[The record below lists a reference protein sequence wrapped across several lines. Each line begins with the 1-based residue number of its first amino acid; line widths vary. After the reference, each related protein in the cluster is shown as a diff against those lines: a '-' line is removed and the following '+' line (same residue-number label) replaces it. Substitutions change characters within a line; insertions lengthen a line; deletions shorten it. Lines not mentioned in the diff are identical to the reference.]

1 MTPDHTVD
9 MDQPAKETGL
19 LAHPLLL
26 CSFRPFFVFA
36 AGSAVLFMAIWLAAL
51 QGWLPALAVPG
62 GWTVWHAHE
71 LLLGFAA
78 AATAGFALTAIP
90 EFTHTGFMAA
100 RPLLQMSLLW
110 LAARLAYLLGG
121 LLTLWP
127 ALLLNLA
134 FWLFLL
140 WRIVPPT
147 WQDPARRHIS
157 FPLSVVALAVIQTGF
172 FVSLEQSGQPLP
184 WLHAAAHLFMAL
196 IILAASRVSM
206 SVVNNLVESERSIS
220 DPDAAVYLAR
230 PPRRNLAMAS
240 ILLCAAT
247 ELWLGHSPVTGWT
260 ALAAMAAVLH
270 LLNDWHIGKPLLK
283 RLPLMLY
290 GSYWLM
296 ALGYGALGA
305 AYMGA
310 PILPSAARHLLL
322 AGSMGLIIFTIMCIV
337 SRIHSGLWLDRRHWI
352 SVAALLLVAAAV
364 VRTLAGVFSLMGS
377 YNTLLQVGGLLW
389 MAAYAL
395 FALHFFGI
403 LFSPR
408 TDGLPGCAEPSPDT
422 PRN

>member
-1 MTPDHTVD
+1 MTIYQRCLQSPV
-9 MDQPAKETGL
+9 
-19 LAHPLLL
+19 LL
-26 CSFRPFFVFA
+26 CSFRPFFMFTAGCAMVFM
-36 AGSAVLFMAIWLAAL
+36 GLWLLAL
-51 QGWLPALAVPG
+51 QGWLPGLDMPG
-62 GWTVWHAHE
+62 GWTLWHAHE
-71 LLLGFAA
+71 LLFGFTA

-110 LAARLAYLLGG
+110 LAARLAYLLAGWI
-121 LLTLWP
+121 TPWP

-134 FWLFLL
+134 FWAFLL

-147 WQDPARRHIS
+147 WQDPNRRHIS
-157 FPLSVVALAVIQTGF
+157 FPLAILALGGIQTGF
-172 FVSLEQSGQPLP
+172 FVSLELHGTALN
-184 WLHAAAHLFMAL
+184 WLYAAAHLYMVL

-206 SVVNNLVESERSIS
+206 SVINNLVESSRSIS

-247 ELWLGHSPVTGWT
+247 ELILGNSPVTGWT

-270 LLNDWHIGKPLLK
+270 LLNDWHIGKPLFS
-283 RLPLMLY
+283 RLALMLY

-322 AGSMGLIIFTIMCIV
+322 AGSMGLVIFTIMCIV
-337 SRIHSGLWLDRRHWI
+337 SRIHSGLWLDRRRWLPL
-352 SVAALLLVAAAV
+352 AALLLAGAGAV
-364 VRTLAGVFSLMGS
+364 RALAGVFALLPLYNSLLFVS
-377 YNTLLQVGGLLW
+377 GLLW
-389 MAAYAL
+389 ISAFGL
-395 FALHFFGI
+395 FALHFFPI
-403 LFSPR
+403 LCCPR
-408 TDGLPGCAEPSPDT
+408 TDGQPGCAEPLPDS
-422 PRN
+422 

>member
-1 MTPDHTVD
+1 MTIYQRCLQSPV
-9 MDQPAKETGL
+9 
-19 LAHPLLL
+19 LL
-26 CSFRPFFVFA
+26 CSFRPFFMFTAGCAMVFM
-36 AGSAVLFMAIWLAAL
+36 GLWLLAL
-51 QGWLPALAVPG
+51 QGWLPGLDMPG
-62 GWTVWHAHE
+62 GWTLWHAHE
-71 LLLGFAA
+71 LLFGFTA

-110 LAARLAYLLGG
+110 LAARLAYLLAGWI
-121 LLTLWP
+121 TPWP

-134 FWLFLL
+134 FWAFLL

-147 WQDPARRHIS
+147 WQDPNRRHIS
-157 FPLSVVALAVIQTGF
+157 FPLAILALGGIQTGF
-172 FVSLEQSGQPLP
+172 FVSLQLHGTALN
-184 WLHAAAHLFMAL
+184 WLYAAAHLYMVL

-206 SVVNNLVESERSIS
+206 SVINNLVESSRSSIS

-247 ELWLGHSPVTGWT
+247 ELILGNSPVTGWT

-270 LLNDWHIGKPLLK
+270 LLNDWHIGKPLFS
-283 RLPLMLY
+283 RLALMLY

-322 AGSMGLIIFTIMCIV
+322 AGSMGLVIFTIMCIV
-337 SRIHSGLWLDRRHWI
+337 SRIHSGLWLDRRRWLPL
-352 SVAALLLVAAAV
+352 AALLLAGAGAV
-364 VRTLAGVFSLMGS
+364 RALAGVFALLPWYNSLLFVS
-377 YNTLLQVGGLLW
+377 GLLW
-389 MAAYAL
+389 ISAFGL
-395 FALHFFGI
+395 FALHFFPI
-403 LFSPR
+403 LCCPR
-408 TDGLPGCAEPSPDT
+408 TDGQPGCAEPLPDS
-422 PRN
+422 

>member
-1 MTPDHTVD
+1 MTIYQRCLQSPV
-9 MDQPAKETGL
+9 
-19 LAHPLLL
+19 LL
-26 CSFRPFFVFA
+26 CSFRPFFMFTAGCAMVFM
-36 AGSAVLFMAIWLAAL
+36 GLWLLAL
-51 QGWLPALAVPG
+51 QGWLPGLDMPG
-62 GWTVWHAHE
+62 GWTLWHAHE
-71 LLLGFAA
+71 LLFGFTA

-110 LAARLAYLLGG
+110 LAARLAYLLAGWI
-121 LLTLWP
+121 TPWP

-134 FWLFLL
+134 FWAFLL

-147 WQDPARRHIS
+147 WQDPNRRHIS
-157 FPLSVVALAVIQTGF
+157 FPLAILALGGIQTGF
-172 FVSLEQSGQPLP
+172 FVSLQLHGTALN
-184 WLHAAAHLFMAL
+184 WLYAAAHLYMVL

-206 SVVNNLVESERSIS
+206 SVINNLVESSRSSIS

-247 ELWLGHSPVTGWT
+247 ELILGNSPVTGWT

-270 LLNDWHIGKPLLK
+270 LLNDWHIGKPLFS
-283 RLPLMLY
+283 RLALMLY

-322 AGSMGLIIFTIMCIV
+322 AGSMGLVIFTIMCIV
-337 SRIHSGLWLDRRHWI
+337 SRIHSGLWLDRRRWLPL
-352 SVAALLLVAAAV
+352 AALLLAGAGAV
-364 VRTLAGVFSLMGS
+364 RALAGVFALLPLYNSLLFVS
-377 YNTLLQVGGLLW
+377 GLLW
-389 MAAYAL
+389 ISAFGL
-395 FALHFFGI
+395 FALHFFPI
-403 LFSPR
+403 LCCPR
-408 TDGLPGCAEPSPDT
+408 TDGQPGCAEPLPDS
-422 PRN
+422 